1 MTERKSKMKKIICEY
16 INKKGD
22 EICMIGD
29 EDGDAF
35 YKVNLDR
42 FDVSD
47 VPDILDFDTLL
58 NDVRKEIYV
67 SDDYADELLLFVMNF
82 AIEYIEVNID
92 IYNFDEELLFSKGI

>member
-1 MTERKSKMKKIICEY
+1 MKKIICEY

-67 SDDYADELLLFVMNF
+67 SDDYADELLLTSITLMKNCFFLREFRKSISDKV
-82 AIEYIEVNID
+82 
-92 IYNFDEELLFSKGI
+92 